1 MEVPY
6 ARFFRNAPMME
17 MLDFLERLAPFSTP
31 VLLLR
36 DDRPVFEKSRASSE
50 RAGQ

>member
-1 MEVPY
+1 MALPY

-17 MLDFLERLAPFSTP
+17 ILDFLERLAPFSAP

-36 DDRPVFEKSRASSE
+36 DQQPVFEKGGEGTRA
-50 RAGQ
+50 RG

>member
-1 MEVPY
+1 MDVPY

-17 MLDFLERLAPFSTP
+17 ALDFLERLAPFSTP

-36 DDRPVFEKSRASSE
+36 DEKPVFNKPLRA
-50 RAGQ
+50 AK